1 MHGMIAWFARNPV
14 GANLLMVLIL
24 GGGLYSLSNRIPL
37 EVFPEIELDM
47 VSIRVSYPG
56 ATPSEVEEGLS
67 IRIEEAIQDLEG
79 IEQLLSRSSEASAVV
94 NVEVAQGY
102 DSRQLM
108 ADINSR
114 IDAINTLPATAE
126 RPVVSI
132 SQHKREVI
140 SVVLYGERQELE
152 LRRLA
157 EQVRDDLSALP
168 DVTQVVIDS
177 QRDYEIAIEVPEHVL
192 REYGL
197 SLAQVAESVGRGSLD
212 LSAGNIRTQGA
223 DILIRTKGQ
232 AYTAEQFRRI
242 VVFSDNAGSRIELGD
257 IARIHDGFEEDPV
270 RIRFDGQPAMAVDVY
285 RVGQQSSI
293 VIADQV
299 REYIERQQSLLPKG
313 VSIAYWRDRSKI
325 VKARLQ
331 TLNKS
336 AIQGGFLVILL
347 LALFLRPQVAFW
359 VCVGIPISFMGG
371 FMLMPEIGVTLN
383 LISLF
388 AFILVLGIVVDD
400 AIVTG
405 ENIYTHF
412 TRTGDAERSVI
423 EGTQEVAVPVTFGVL
438 TTVAA
443 FIPLMM
449 IGGSRGAI
457 FEQIPFIVIPVL
469 LFSLVESKLILPA
482 HLRHM
487 KAPNSRHSLTRAQ
500 QSVARGLER
509 FIKGVYSPVLS
520 KVLAYRY
527 LSLAL
532 MFGLTLVVLSTVA
545 GGWTRFIFFPKV
557 QSEIATAALTMPSGT
572 PFAVTDHHVER
583 ITLAAQSI
591 QDQYRDPDT
600 GESVVTHILS
610 GSGAGGA
617 HRGQVR
623 FEIVAPEHRTLN
635 VTSSELVR
643 EWREKIG
650 SIPGA
655 ETLTYRAEL
664 GRSGDP
670 IDVRLNGQDLQQ
682 LGALAA
688 QVKQRMRSYPNLFDV
703 ADSLSDG
710 KQELQ
715 LELKPAA
722 QMLGLDLTDLAQ
734 QVRQAF
740 FGFEVQRLLRGR
752 DEVKVLVRYP
762 ASERQSLD
770 TLDRM
775 MIRTA
780 QGVEVPFAEVA
791 NLKPGRSPAAINRVD
806 RVRTVSVTADAN
818 KELADLEAI
827 KRDLEAFLSEQIENY
842 PGVVYSFEGEAKEQ
856 RDSFQGLLWG
866 GVFVLFV
873 IFALL
878 AIPFGSYAQP
888 LIVMS
893 VIPFG
898 VVGAII
904 GHWLMGMSLT
914 IMSAMGMLALS
925 GVVVND
931 SLVLVDFVNRMRASG
946 MPLQEAVRMAGAA
959 RFRAV
964 MLTSLTTFCGLM
976 PLIFEKSTQA
986 QFLIPMAV
994 SLGFGILFATLITL
1008 FIVPVNYLVLEDVGR
1023 LLGRRLSQVDM
1034 AEEQAVEQVEA
1045 QTEVRTEVRTLP

>member
-14 GANLLMVLIL
+14 GANLLMLLIL

-37 EVFPEIELDM
+37 EVFPEIDLDLIS
-47 VSIRVSYPG
+47 VRVSYPG

-94 NVEVAQGY
+94 NVEVAPGY
-102 DSRQLM
+102 DPRELM
-108 ADINSR
+108 EDINSR
-114 IDAINTLPATAE
+114 IDAINTLPAGAE

-132 SQHKREVI
+132 SQRKREVI

-157 EQVRDDLSALP
+157 EQVRDQLSALA

-177 QRDYEIAIEVPEHVL
+177 PRDYEIAIEVSERVL
-192 REYGL
+192 QEYGL
-197 SLAQVAESVGRGSLD
+197 SLAQVAEAVGRGSLD

-223 DILIRTKGQ
+223 DILVRTKGQ
-232 AYTAEQFRRI
+232 AYNAEQFRRI
-242 VVFSDNAGSRIELGD
+242 VVVSDSAGSRIELGD
-257 IARIHDGFEEDPV
+257 IARIHDGFEENPI
-270 RIRFDGQPAMAVDVY
+270 RTRFDGQPAMAVDVY

-299 REYIERQQSLLPKG
+299 KDYILSQQAQLPAG
-313 VSIAYWRDRSKI
+313 VKIAYWRDRSKI

-336 AIQGGFLVILL
+336 ALQGGALVILL

-371 FMLMPEIGVTLN
+371 FLLMPEIGVTLN

-412 TRTGDAERSVI
+412 TRTGDAMRSVI

-443 FIPLMM
+443 FFPLMM
-449 IGGSRGAI
+449 IGGPRGAI

-469 LFSLVESKLILPA
+469 MFSLVESKLILPA

-487 KAPNSRHSLTRAQ
+487 KAPNNRHALTRAQ
-500 QSVARGLER
+500 QSIARGLER
-509 FIKGVYSPVLS
+509 FVARFYSPALAWVLT
-520 KVLAYRY
+520 YRY

-532 MFGLTLVVLSTVA
+532 MLGLTLVVFATVA
-545 GGWTRFIFFPKV
+545 GGWTRFVFFPKV
-557 QSEIATAALTMPSGT
+557 QSEIAVAALTMPAGT
-572 PFAVTDHHVER
+572 PFAVTDRHVEK
-583 ITLAAQSI
+583 ITVAAQWL
-591 QDQYRDPDT
+591 QDKHRDPET
-600 GESVVTHILS
+600 GDSVITHILS
-610 GSGAGGA
+610 TSGSGGG
-617 HRGQVR
+617 HNGRVR
-623 FEIVAPEHRTLN
+623 FEIVAPEQRTLN
-635 VTSSELVR
+635 ITSSELVR
-643 EWREKIG
+643 EWRKKIG

-655 ETLTYRAEL
+655 ETLTYRAEI

-670 IDVRLNGQDLQQ
+670 IDVRLNGQNLDQ
-682 LGALAA
+682 LGDFAA
-688 QVKQRMRSYPNLFDV
+688 KVRQRMATYPNLFDI

-715 LELKPAA
+715 LELRPAA
-722 QMLGLDLTDLAQ
+722 QMLGLDLTDLAR

-762 ASERQSLD
+762 ARERQSLD

-791 NLKPGRSPAAINRVD
+791 DLKPGRSPASINRVD
-806 RVRTVSVTADAN
+806 RVRTVSITADAN

-827 KRDLEAFLSEQIENY
+827 KRDLETFLAELIDDY

-856 RDSFQGLLWG
+856 RDSFQALVWG
-866 GVFVLFV
+866 SVFVLFV
-873 IFALL
+873 IFTLL

-888 LIVMS
+888 LIVIS

-898 VVGAII
+898 VVGAIL
-904 GHWLMGMSLT
+904 GHWVMGMNLT

-946 MPLQEAVRMAGAA
+946 MPLQEAVRMAGSA

-1008 FIVPVNYLVLEDVGR
+1008 FIVPVNYLLLEDM
-1023 LLGRRLSQVDM
+1023 RRLFGGRGTRIDRVD
-1034 AEEQAVEQVEA
+1034 EQV
-1045 QTEVRTEVRTLP
+1045 LD

>member
-14 GANLLMVLIL
+14 AANLLMVVIL
-24 GGGLYSLSNRIPL
+24 ASGLYSISNRIPL
-37 EVFPEIELDM
+37 EVFPDIELDL
-47 VSIRVSYPG
+47 IGINISYPG
-56 ATPSEVEEGLS
+56 ATPAEVEEGLS

-79 IEQLLSRSSEASAVV
+79 IEQLVSLSREGSALI
-94 NVEVAQGY
+94 NVEVDQGY
-102 DSRQLM
+102 DPRILLDDVKSRV
-108 ADINSR
+108 
-114 IDAINTLPATAE
+114 DAINTLPDNAE
-126 RPVVSI
+126 RPVI
-132 SQHKREVI
+132 SLRERKREVI
-140 SVVLYGERQELE
+140 SVVVYGEREEWE

-157 EQVRDDLSALP
+157 EQMRDDLTAMEG
-168 DVTQVVIDS
+168 VTQVVLDS
-177 QRDYEIAIEVPEHVL
+177 PRDYEIAIEIPELVL
-192 REYGL
+192 REYNL
-197 SLAQVAESVGRGSLD
+197 TLPQVAEAVQRGSLD

-223 DILIRTKGQ
+223 DILVRTKGQ

-242 VVFSDNAGSRIELGD
+242 VVVSGNDGSRIELGD
-257 IARIHDGFEEDPV
+257 IAQINDGFEEDPV
-270 RIRFDGQPAMAVDVY
+270 KARFDGLPAMAIDVF
-285 RVGQQSSI
+285 RVGNQSSI
-293 VIADQV
+293 EIAEQV
-299 REYIERQQSLLPKG
+299 REYIANQQNRLPEG
-313 VSIAYWRDRSKI
+313 VKVSFWRDRSQI

-336 AIQGGFLVILL
+336 AMQGGLLVILL
-347 LALFLRPQVAFW
+347 LALFLRPQVALW

-371 FMLMPEIGVTLN
+371 LLVMPEIGVTLN

-412 TRTGDAERSVI
+412 TRTGDPMRAAI
-423 EGTQEVAVPVTFGVL
+423 EGTHEVAVPVTFGVL

-443 FIPLMM
+443 FVPLMM
-449 IGGSRGAI
+449 VNGPRGAI

-469 LFSLVESKLILPA
+469 LFSLIESKLILPA

-487 KAPNSRHSLTRAQ
+487 KPPSDTNVFARAQ
-500 QSVARGLER
+500 QAIAKGLER
-509 FIKGVYSPVLS
+509 FIAKVYSPLLAWVLNH
-520 KVLAYRY
+520 RY
-527 LSLAL
+527 SAWAV
-532 MFGLTLVVLSTVA
+532 MFGVTLVVLSSVA

-557 QSEIATAALTMPSGT
+557 QSEIATASLKMPAGT
-572 PFAVTDHHVER
+572 PFAVTDLQVER
-583 ITLAAQSI
+583 MTQAAQWV
-591 QDQYRDPDT
+591 QDRYRDPET
-600 GESVVTHILS
+600 GESVITHLLS
-610 GSGAGGA
+610 TSGAGGG
-617 HRGQVR
+617 HNGRVR
-623 FEIVAPEHRTLN
+623 FEIVAPEQRTHE

-643 EWREKIG
+643 EWRNRIG
-650 SIPGA
+650 PIAGA

-664 GRSGDP
+664 GRSSDP
-670 IDVRLNGQDLQQ
+670 ISIRLTGHDLNQ
-682 LGALAA
+682 LRNLAA
-688 QVKQRMRSYPNLFDV
+688 QVRQQMGNYPNLFDI
-703 ADSLSDG
+703 ADTLSDG

-722 QMLGLDLTDLAQ
+722 ELLGIDLTDLAR

-762 ASERQSLD
+762 ESERQSLG
-770 TLDRM
+770 TLDQM

-791 NLKPGRSPAAINRVD
+791 ELKSGRSPSTIVRAD
-806 RVRTVSVTADAN
+806 RVRTVTISADAN
-818 KELADLEAI
+818 KEQADIEAI
-827 KRDLEAFLSEQIENY
+827 KRELTQFVEQLVGQQ
-842 PGVVYSFEGEAKEQ
+842 PGVNFSFEGEAKEQ
-856 RDSFQGLLWG
+856 RDSFQGLIWG
-866 GVFVLFV
+866 GAAVLFV

-878 AIPFGSYAQP
+878 AIPFGSYIQP

-893 VIPFG
+893 IIPFG
-898 VVGAII
+898 IVGAIM
-904 GHWLMGMSLT
+904 GHWVMGMHLT
-914 IMSAMGMLALS
+914 IMSLMGMLALT

-931 SLVLVDFVNRMRASG
+931 SLVLVDFVNRMRKSG
-946 MPLQEAVRMAGAA
+946 MPLNEAVRTAGAA

-1008 FIVPVNYLVLEDVGR
+1008 LIVPVNYLVLED
-1023 LLGRRLSQVDM
+1023 LRRLFGSRRSQIDQLESQQES
-1034 AEEQAVEQVEA
+1034 AS
-1045 QTEVRTEVRTLP
+1045 

>member
-1 MHGMIAWFARNPV
+1 MHGLIAWFARNPV
-14 GANLLMVLIL
+14 AANLLMLLIL

-37 EVFPEIELDM
+37 EVFPEIDLDM
-47 VSIRVSYPG
+47 VSVRVSYPG

-79 IEQLLSRSSEASAVV
+79 IEQMLSRSSEASAVV
-94 NVEVAQGY
+94 NVEVASGY
-102 DSRQLM
+102 DPRRLM
-108 ADINSR
+108 EDINSR
-114 IDAINTLPATAE
+114 IDAINTLPAGAE
-126 RPVVSI
+126 RPVISI
-132 SQHKREVI
+132 SQRKREVI
-140 SVVLYGERQELE
+140 SVVLYGAREELE

-157 EQVRDDLSALP
+157 ERVRDDLSALA
-168 DVTQVVIDS
+168 DVTQVAIDS
-177 QRDYEIAIEVPEHVL
+177 PRDYEIAIEVPEIVL

-197 SLAQVAESVGRGSLD
+197 SLAQVAEAVGRGSLD

-223 DILIRTKGQ
+223 DILVRTKGQ
-232 AYTAEQFRRI
+232 AYNAEQFRRI
-242 VVFSDNAGSRIELGD
+242 VVLSDNAGSRIELGD
-257 IARIHDGFEEDPV
+257 IARIEDGFKEDPL
-270 RIRFDGQPAMAVDVY
+270 RTRFDGQPAIAVDVF
-285 RVGQQSSI
+285 RVGQQSAIS
-293 VIADQV
+293 IADQV
-299 REYIERQQSLLPKG
+299 KHYIEQQSSLPEG
-313 VSIAYWRDRSKI
+313 VQIAYWRDRSAI

-336 AIQGGFLVILL
+336 AMQGGLLVILL

-359 VCVGIPISFMGG
+359 VCMGIPISFMGG
-371 FMLMPEIGVTLN
+371 LMLMPEIGVTLN

-412 TRTGDAERSVI
+412 TRTGDPMRSVI
-423 EGTQEVAVPVTFGVL
+423 EGAQEVAVPVTFGVL

-443 FIPLMM
+443 FFPLMM
-449 IGGSRGAI
+449 ISGPRGAI

-482 HLRHM
+482 HLRHLRR
-487 KAPNSRHSLTRAQ
+487 PNNNHLLTRVQ
-500 QSVARGLER
+500 QAIARSLER
-509 FIKGVYSPVLS
+509 FVARYYSPTLAGVL
-520 KVLAYRY
+520 KHRY
-527 LSLAL
+527 LALAL
-532 MFGLTLVVLSTVA
+532 VVGLTLLVLSSVA

-557 QSEIATAALTMPSGT
+557 QSEIATAVLTMPTGT
-572 PFAVTDHHVER
+572 PFAVTDRHVER
-583 ITLAAQSI
+583 ITEAAQWV

-600 GESVVTHILS
+600 GVSVITHILS
-610 GSGAGGA
+610 NSGAGGG
-617 HRGQVR
+617 HNGRVR

-635 VTSSELVR
+635 ITSSELVR
-643 EWREKIG
+643 EWRNKIG
-650 SIPGA
+650 TIAGS
-655 ETLTYRAEL
+655 ETLTLRAEI

-670 IDVRLNGQDLQQ
+670 VDIRLNGQDLDQ

-688 QVKQRMRSYPNLFDV
+688 LVRQRMSSYPYLFDI

-715 LELKPAA
+715 LALKPAA
-722 QMLGLDLTDLAQ
+722 QMLGLDLTDLAR

-762 ASERQSLD
+762 ALERQSLD

-791 NLKPGRSPAAINRVD
+791 ELKPGRSPAAINRVD
-806 RVRTVSVTADAN
+806 RVRTVSITADAN
-818 KELADLEAI
+818 KEFADLEAI
-827 KRDLEAFLSEQIENY
+827 KRDLELFLGELIDDY
-842 PGVVYSFEGEAKEQ
+842 PGVVYSFEGEAQEQ
-856 RDSFQGLLWG
+856 RDSFQGLVWG
-866 GVFVLFV
+866 GMFVLFI

-893 VIPFG
+893 VIPLG
-898 VVGAII
+898 VVGAIM
-904 GHWLMGMSLT
+904 GHWLMGMTLT

-931 SLVLVDFVNRMRASG
+931 SLVLVDFVNRMRRSG
-946 MPLQEAVRMAGAA
+946 MPLHEAVRMAGVA

-1008 FIVPVNYLVLEDVGR
+1008 FIVPVNYLLLEDLRRFFG
-1023 LLGRRLSQVDM
+1023 GRRSRVDV
-1034 AEEQAVEQVEA
+1034 AEQHSN
-1045 QTEVRTEVRTLP
+1045 R

>member
-1 MHGMIAWFARNPV
+1 MHGLIAWFARNPV
-14 GANLLMVLIL
+14 AANLLMVLIL
-24 GGGLYSLSNRIPL
+24 GAGIHAISNRIPL
-37 EVFPEIELDM
+37 EVFPDIDLDL
-47 VSIRVSYPG
+47 VSVRVSYPG

-79 IEQLLSRSSEASAVV
+79 IEQLLSRSSEASAVI

-102 DSRQLM
+102 DPRILMEDIKSRV
-108 ADINSR
+108 
-114 IDAINTLPATAE
+114 DAINTLPDGAE
-126 RPVVSI
+126 RPTVSI
-132 SQHKREVI
+132 SQRKREVI
-140 SVVLYGERQELE
+140 SVVMYGERQEWE

-157 EQVRDDLSALP
+157 ERVRDDLSALP
-168 DVTQVVIDS
+168 DITQVVIDS
-177 QRDYEIAIEVPEHVL
+177 PRDYEIAIEVPETVL

-197 SLAQVAESVGRGSLD
+197 TLAQVADAVGRGSLD

-223 DILIRTKGQ
+223 DILVRTKGQ
-232 AYTAEQFRRI
+232 AYNAEQFRRI
-242 VVFSDNAGSRIELGD
+242 VVVSDNAGSRIELGD
-257 IARIHDGFEEDPV
+257 IARINDGFKEDPV
-270 RIRFDGQPAMAVDVY
+270 RTRFDGKPAMAVDVY

-299 REYIERQQSLLPKG
+299 KDYIVNQQSALPEG
-313 VSIAYWRDRSKI
+313 VSIGFWRDRSKI

-336 AIQGGFLVILL
+336 ALQGGGLVILL

-371 FMLMPEIGVTLN
+371 FMMMPEIGVTLN

-412 TRTGDAERSVI
+412 TRTGDAMRSVV
-423 EGTQEVAVPVTFGVL
+423 EGTQEVSVPVTFGIL
-438 TTVAA
+438 TTIAA
-443 FIPLMM
+443 FIPLTM
-449 IGGSRGAI
+449 IDGPRGAI
-457 FEQIPFIVIPVL
+457 FEQIPFVVIPVL

-487 KAPNSRHSLTRAQ
+487 KPPNNKHLLTRAQ
-500 QSVARGLER
+500 QSIARGLER
-509 FIKGVYSPVLS
+509 FVDKLYSPFLA
-520 KVLAYRY
+520 KVLEHRY

-532 MFGLTLVVLSTVA
+532 MLGLTIIVISTVA

-557 QSEIATAALTMPSGT
+557 QSEIAAATLTMPAGT
-572 PFAVTDHHVER
+572 PFAVTDAHVER
-583 ITLAAQSI
+583 ITEAAQWL
-591 QDQYRDPDT
+591 QDQYRDPDS
-600 GESVVTHILS
+600 GDSVITHVLS
-610 GSGAGGA
+610 TSGAGGG
-617 HRGQVR
+617 HKGRVR
-623 FEIVAPEHRTLN
+623 FEIVAPEHRTLD

-643 EWREKIG
+643 EWRNKIG
-650 SIPGA
+650 SVAGA
-655 ETLTYRAEL
+655 ETLTYRAEI

-670 IDVRLNGQDLQQ
+670 LDVRLNGQDLDQ
-682 LGALAA
+682 LRQLAA
-688 QVKQRMRSYPNLFDV
+688 LVRQKMGSYPNLFDI

-722 QMLGLDLTDLAQ
+722 EMLGIDLTDLAR

-762 ASERQSLD
+762 ARERQSLE
-770 TLDRM
+770 TLDQM

-791 NLKPGRSPAAINRVD
+791 DLKPGRSPASINRVD
-806 RVRTVSVTADAN
+806 RVRTVSITADAN

-827 KRDLEAFLSEQIENY
+827 KRDLDLFLQPLIADY

-856 RDSFQGLLWG
+856 RDSFQGLVWG
-866 GVFVLFV
+866 SAFVLFV

-878 AIPFGSYAQP
+878 AIPFGSYSQP
-888 LIVMS
+888 VIVMS

-898 VVGAII
+898 VVGAIL
-904 GHWLMGMSLT
+904 GHWLMGMNLT
-914 IMSAMGMLALS
+914 IMSAMGMLALT

-1008 FIVPVNYLVLEDVGR
+1008 LIVPVNYLVLEDV
-1023 LLGRRLSQVDM
+1023 RRLFGGRSPQIDV
-1034 AEEQAVEQVEA
+1034 AEEQTGAS
-1045 QTEVRTEVRTLP
+1045 

>member
-1 MHGMIAWFARNPV
+1 MHGLIAWFARNPV
-14 GANLLMVLIL
+14 AANLLMLVIL

-37 EVFPEIELDM
+37 EVFPEIDLDM

-79 IEQLLSRSSEASAVV
+79 VEQLLSRSSEAAAVI
-94 NVEVAQGY
+94 NVEVASGY
-102 DSRQLM
+102 DPRRLM
-108 ADINSR
+108 EDINSR
-114 IDAINTLPATAE
+114 IDAINTLPAGAE
-126 RPVVSI
+126 RPVVNI
-132 SQHKREVI
+132 SQRKREVI
-140 SVVLYGERQELE
+140 SVVLYGARDELE

-157 EQVRDDLSALP
+157 EQVRDDLSALA
-168 DVTQVVIDS
+168 DVTQVAIDS
-177 QRDYEIAIEVPEHVL
+177 PRDYEIAIEVPEAVL

-197 SLAQVAESVGRGSLD
+197 SLAQVAEAVGRGSLD

-223 DILIRTKGQ
+223 DILVRTKGQ
-232 AYTAEQFRRI
+232 AYNAEQFRQI
-242 VVFSDNAGSRIELGD
+242 VVVSDNAGSRIELGD
-257 IARIHDGFEEDPV
+257 IARIDDGFKEDPV
-270 RIRFDGQPAMAVDVY
+270 RTRFDGQPAMAIDIY
-285 RVGQQSSI
+285 RVGQQSAI
-293 VIADQV
+293 TIADQV
-299 REYIERQQSLLPKG
+299 KHYITQQQSVLPEG
-313 VSIAYWRDRSKI
+313 VQVAYWRDRSAI

-336 AIQGGFLVILL
+336 AMQGGFLVILL

-359 VCVGIPISFMGG
+359 VCLGIPISFMGG
-371 FMLMPEIGVTLN
+371 LMLMPEIGVTLN

-412 TRTGDAERSVI
+412 TRTGDAMRSVV
-423 EGTQEVAVPVTFGVL
+423 EGTQEVSVPVTFGVL

-443 FIPLMM
+443 FFPLMM
-449 IGGSRGAI
+449 IGGPRGAI
-457 FEQIPFIVIPVL
+457 FEQIPYIVIPVL

-487 KAPNSRHSLTRAQ
+487 RPPNNHHLLTRLQ
-500 QSVARGLER
+500 QGIARGLER
-509 FIKGVYSPVLS
+509 FVTRFYSPALAGVLRH
-520 KVLAYRY
+520 RY

-532 MFGLTLVVLSTVA
+532 VVGLTILVLSSVA

-557 QSEIATAALTMPSGT
+557 QSEIATAALTMPTGT
-572 PFAVTDHHVER
+572 PFAVTDLHVER
-583 ITLAAQSI
+583 ITAAAQWV
-591 QDQYRDPDT
+591 QNQYRDPDT
-600 GESVVTHILS
+600 GESVITHILS
-610 GSGAGGA
+610 NSGSGGG
-617 HRGQVR
+617 HNGRVR

-643 EWREKIG
+643 EWRKKIG
-650 SIPGA
+650 AIAGS
-655 ETLTYRAEL
+655 ETLTFRAEI

-670 IDVRLNGQDLQQ
+670 VDVRLNGQNLDQ
-682 LGALAA
+682 LGELATK
-688 QVKQRMRSYPNLFDV
+688 VRQRLSSYPHLFDI

-715 LELKPAA
+715 LALKPAA
-722 QMLGLDLTDLAQ
+722 QMLGLDLTDLAR

-762 ASERQSLD
+762 ARERQSLD

-791 NLKPGRSPAAINRVD
+791 ELKPGRSPAAINRVD
-806 RVRTVSVTADAN
+806 RVRTVSITADAN

-827 KRDLEAFLSEQIENY
+827 KRDLELFLSEQIDAY

-856 RDSFQGLLWG
+856 RDSFQGLVWG
-866 GVFVLFV
+866 GAFVLFV

-878 AIPFGSYAQP
+878 AIPFGSYSQP
-888 LIVMS
+888 VIVMS
-893 VIPFG
+893 IIPVG
-898 VVGAII
+898 VVGAIM
-904 GHWLMGMSLT
+904 GHWMMGMTLT

-931 SLVLVDFVNRMRASG
+931 SLVLVDFVNRMRRSG
-946 MPLQEAVRMAGAA
+946 MPLQEAVRMAGVA

-1008 FIVPVNYLVLEDVGR
+1008 FIVPVNYLVLEDVRR
-1023 LLGRRLSQVDM
+1023 LFGGRRSRVDV
-1034 AEEQAVEQVEA
+1034 AEQQASN
-1045 QTEVRTEVRTLP
+1045 